1 MHFCP
6 DEIATL
12 TALLASLPVLGPW
25 LRARL
30 STLTALVA
38 RRHAGPTE

>member
-1 MHFCP
+1 MHVCP
-6 DEIATL
+6 DEIAVIS
-12 TALLASLPVLGPW
+12 ALVASLPVLGPW

-30 STLTALVA
+30 SRLTALVA

>member
-6 DEIATL
+6 DEIAAI
-12 TALLASLPVLGPW
+12 TALVASLPVLGPW

-30 STLTALVA
+30 QTLTARF
-38 RRHAGPTE
+38 RRPRSTQ